1 MLQKNMYREVSILS
15 SKTSCYCAFPVIFGL
30 IKADIYKDNKYH
42 YQLTSI
48 VCYSE
53 TTDKQ

>member
-1 MLQKNMYREVSILS
+1 MYREVSILS
-15 SKTSCYCAFPVIFGL
+15 SKTSCYCAFPVIFDL